1 MLTDGS
7 LLISSSEYKL
17 IWAQQLLS
25 LTLSLEI
32 RNQSGLVRSA
42 DKNAEKIDQRIL
54 HNCCKNIMQQ
64 TVRSSALSPLH
75 RLREAWNDLVP

>member
-32 RNQSGLVRSA
+32 RNQSGLVRPD
-42 DKNAEKIDQRIL
+42 DKNNFFSLPKFTFSL
-54 HNCCKNIMQQ
+54 HQSR
-64 TVRSSALSPLH
+64 V
-75 RLREAWNDLVP
+75 